1 MHSAPRLPSTEVEAE
16 EDEVEEEE
24 VDGLDLQKTEP
35 IMNNQSIQNTLTTLK
50 VRGEEARDGQ
60 ISPMFSVTTA
70 RSMGTMN
77 KNEARSKMTR
87 IIAEPMSPKNKKAH
101 QRLCFCLI
109 KKPKDTVA
117 HIYGY

>member
-1 MHSAPRLPSTEVEAE
+1 MLSAPKLPSTEVEVE

-24 VDGLDLQKTEP
+24 GKGLQLQKTEP

-77 KNEARSKMTR
+77 VNAERRKRTR
-87 IIAEPMSPKNKKAH
+87 TITRTITKTTTEPMSPKKKKAH
-101 QRLCFCLI
+101 QR
-109 KKPKDTVA
+109 
-117 HIYGY
+117 